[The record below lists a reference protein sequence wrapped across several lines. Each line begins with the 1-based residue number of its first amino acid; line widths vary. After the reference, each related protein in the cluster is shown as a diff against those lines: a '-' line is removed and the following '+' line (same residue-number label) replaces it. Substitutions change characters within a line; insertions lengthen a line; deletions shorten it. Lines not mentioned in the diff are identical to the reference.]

1 MARRLRRSQ
10 PPTRRPRSRG
20 FLSDMEFDFPKMDLS
35 FDDMLT
41 PTLLKPYMNDAI
53 FGTLL
58 LTGALAVAGAAMK
71 RTRIST

>member
-1 MARRLRRSQ
+1 
-10 PPTRRPRSRG
+10 
-20 FLSDMEFDFPKMDLS
+20 MEFDFPKMDLS